1 VGETPGRRPRSIRFG
16 FALLA
21 TGLTLLAGCATLR
34 SVEVVPISAP
44 SAIAGTWTGTVT
56 PGRWGV
62 SDPIVVTITP
72 DGQLTA
78 EWDSNTAWGSVTVRD
93 GQATYH
99 MEPTVYEGTIRLYR
113 SGGTQSLVL
122 DDEVQPFTA
131 EVRPRP

>member
-1 VGETPGRRPRSIRFG
+1 VGETPGRRRRSIRLG

-21 TGLTLLAGCATLR
+21 TGLALFAGCATLR
-34 SVEVVPISAP
+34 SAEVVPINDP
-44 SAIAGTWTGTVT
+44 SAIAGTWIGTVT

-62 SDPIVVTITP
+62 SDPIVVTIAR

-93 GQATYH
+93 GQATYQ
-99 MEPTVYEGTIRLYR
+99 MGPTVYEGSIRLYR
-113 SGGTQSLVL
+113 FGRTQSLVL

-131 EVRPRP
+131 EVTPKR

>member
-1 VGETPGRRPRSIRFG
+1 MEI
-16 FALLA
+16 
-21 TGLTLLAGCATLR
+21 
-34 SVEVVPISAP
+34 VPISAP
-44 SAIAGTWTGTVT
+44 STIAGTWTGRVT

-62 SDPIVVTITP
+62 NDPIVVTIAP

-93 GQATYH
+93 GQATYQ
-99 MEPTVYEGTIRLYR
+99 MGPTVYEGTIRLYR
-113 SGGTQSLVL
+113 SGRTQSLVL